1 MPSQG
6 SQFWICLH
14 FKQTQMEAGFARV
27 EADLDDIDLDCPHAA
42 ALFAQYKAHAQ
53 AEGWL
58 APAAA

>member
-1 MPSQG
+1 
-6 SQFWICLH
+6 LH